1 MSIEKRI
8 AKLEQFQKKAESMV
22 LTGVLNFHPG
32 CLFVDGADYQD
43 VKDIP
48 EALQEKYREQLTQ

>member
-22 LTGVLNFHPG
+22 LTGVMYFHEH
-32 CLFVDGADYQD
+32 CIFVDGVEYNIIDD
-43 VKDIP
+43 VPQELRDKYEDILP
-48 EALQEKYREQLTQ
+48 A